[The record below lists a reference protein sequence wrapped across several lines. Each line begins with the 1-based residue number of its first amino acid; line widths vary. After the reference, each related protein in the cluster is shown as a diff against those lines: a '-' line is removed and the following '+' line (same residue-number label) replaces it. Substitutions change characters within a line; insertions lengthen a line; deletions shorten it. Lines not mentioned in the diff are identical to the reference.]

1 MRISAFIDCDSESAV
16 IRVPYELLIDML
28 KNCRE
33 SDDYFDL
40 VYRIHRASA
49 RSSKLRKMLTGIFG
63 GGKND

>member
-28 KNCRE
+28 KNCKE
-33 SDDYFDL
+33 SADYFDL

-49 RSSKLRKMLTGIFG
+49 RSSKLRKMLTENLCGE
-63 GGKND
+63 KK